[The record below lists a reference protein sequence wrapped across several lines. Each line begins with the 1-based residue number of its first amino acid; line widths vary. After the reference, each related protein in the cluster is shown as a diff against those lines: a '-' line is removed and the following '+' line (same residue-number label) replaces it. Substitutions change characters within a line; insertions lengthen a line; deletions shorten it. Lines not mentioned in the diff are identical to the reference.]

1 VTPRLIVF
9 DLDGTLVDSKRDLA
23 DSANALI
30 AELGGVAL
38 SEDQVAAMVG
48 EGAAVLVRRALEAA
62 GLDPRSATA
71 LPRFLE
77 LYDERLLVHTVPYEG
92 MVDALT
98 ALAPHVPMAVLTNK
112 PTRATERILSGL
124 GLRERFREVIGGDTA
139 YGRKP
144 DPAGLQE
151 LIERASATPGT
162 TWLVGDSR
170 IDLETARRAG
180 VRICLA
186 RYGFGFRFDIGD
198 FDGTELF
205 VDSPSELKTGTLNF
219 SQKTVP

>member
-30 AELGGVAL
+30 AERGGLPL
-38 SEDQVAAMVG
+38 SEEQVAAMVG
-48 EGAAVLVRRALEAA
+48 EGAAVLVRRALQTA
-62 GLDPRSATA
+62 GLDPESADA
-71 LPRFLE
+71 LPRFIE
-77 LYDERLLVHTVPYEG
+77 LYDERLLVHTAPYEG

-98 ALAPHVPMAVLTNK
+98 ALAPQVPMAVLTNK
-112 PTRATERILSGL
+112 PARASERILSGL
-124 GLRERFREVIGGDTA
+124 GLRERFRDVIGGDTPF
-139 YGRKP
+139 GRKP
-144 DPAGLQE
+144 NPAGLLA
-151 LIERASATPGT
+151 LIERASATPET

-186 RYGFGFRFDIGD
+186 RYGFGFRFGPGD
-198 FDGTELF
+198 FDGSELF
-205 VDSPSELKTGTLNF
+205 LDSPSELP
-219 SQKTVP
+219 QKWGLAPFR